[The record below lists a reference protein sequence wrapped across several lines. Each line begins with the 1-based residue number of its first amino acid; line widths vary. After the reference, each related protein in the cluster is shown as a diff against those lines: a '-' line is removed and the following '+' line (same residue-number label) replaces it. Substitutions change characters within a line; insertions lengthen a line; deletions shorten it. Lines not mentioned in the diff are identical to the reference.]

1 MADIIAYL
9 RSPRKPLCSNM
20 RNRKVPYFEH
30 LSIPRLEKQGY
41 GRYLPHDEEALRSG
55 IIAVGLS
62 PS

>member
-1 MADIIAYL
+1 M
-9 RSPRKPLCSNM
+9 RSPRKRLHSNL